1 LGCVLYELV
10 ALNPP
15 FTAKDMKGL
24 YQRVMK
30 GVYPKIPSHYS
41 SDLTAILSS
50 LLQIDPKKRPTT
62 DQVLHMPI
70 FVAKHNELKLQEQG
84 QSADSED
91 GLAKSINML
100 GTIKL
105 PNNMKLIQGNLPSS
119 NYETDKPKKEKKL
132 RKDDELDQI
141 LEENDE

>member
-1 LGCVLYELV
+1 
-10 ALNPP
+10 
-15 FTAKDMKGL
+15 MKGL

-141 LEENDE
+141 LEENDEQ

>member
-1 LGCVLYELV
+1 
-10 ALNPP
+10 
-15 FTAKDMKGL
+15 
-24 YQRVMK
+24 MK

-119 NYETDKPKKEKKL
+119 NYETDKPKKEKKS

>member
-1 LGCVLYELV
+1 MGCVLYELV

-119 NYETDKPKKEKKL
+119 NYETDKPKKEKKS

>member
-1 LGCVLYELV
+1 MYELV

-41 SDLTAILSS
+41 SDLTAILAS

-70 FVAKHNELKLQEQG
+70 FIAKHNELKLQEQG

-105 PNNMKLIQGNLPSS
+105 PSNMKLIQGNLPGS
-119 NYETDKPKKEKKL
+119 
-132 RKDDELDQI
+132 
-141 LEENDE
+141 